1 MDGTAPELAQN
12 VIDLDVDASGI
23 SIDDIN
29 TDDAEKIA
37 DMLHELPDFTDA
49 EWAVASDAF
58 CQDNKISYEFEQ
70 KSFNLQKENPVEV
83 LNVHCTVQ
91 DQAKNENEADYE
103 VTVTYTG
110 LDVEALL
117 EKTGLIMQISDVTA
131 NDKKS
136 GKSDNKSGTT
146 NTQNQLSQA
155 SGKSNADNLGMTDDE
170 MVAMLQ
176 SCLLYT
182 SPSPRDA

>member
-12 VIDLDVDASGI
+12 VIDLEVDASGI

-37 DMLHELPDFTDA
+37 DMLHELPDFANA
-49 EWAVASDAF
+49 EWAAASDAF
-58 CQDNKISYEFEQ
+58 CGDNAISYEYEQ

-91 DQAKNENEADYE
+91 DQAGNEKKADYE

-110 LDVEALL
+110 LDAAALI
-117 EKTGLIMQISDVTA
+117 EKTGLILQTSDDTA
-131 NDKKS
+131 NEKKPEVVII
-136 GKSDNKSGTT
+136 
-146 NTQNQLSQA
+146 
-155 SGKSNADNLGMTDDE
+155 NLEQQILKKFQRLVKIRM
-170 MVAMLQ
+170 
-176 SCLLYT
+176 
-182 SPSPRDA
+182 